1 MQISDKETDWDI
13 IQTIQ
18 QLRSQHPDLVVV
30 IYGPTATGKS
40 ALSLRLANH
49 FSSEI
54 ISADS
59 RQVYRYMDIWT
70 DKVTQDIRD
79 RIPHHLIDNIN
90 PDESYS
96 AYQRQQDCKKIVADL
111 IDRSIFY
118 IDTIYKNFSLPPE
131 IPADRA
137 RRHELELLEQQQPW
151 YCRSLLNIV
160 DPDTASEFHPSNL
173 RYIIRAIEIY
183 EKTGLQKS
191 VLAQE
196 HPVDHPLLMLSLT
209 RNIEDAQ
216 ILIHKRV
223 EEMIQRGL
231 IQEVQWLLDHW
242 YHANLQSMNGIGYR
256 QTIQMINDEWW
267 MINWIYSSQF
277 TIHNLIDSIT
287 LASVQ
292 YAKRQRT
299 RFRRY
304 QKDARDN
311 PKQSVYY
318 LEINLDTLK

>member
-79 RIPHHLIDNIN
+79 RIPHHLID
-90 PDESYS
+90 
-96 AYQRQQDCKKIVADL
+96 L
-111 IDRSIFY
+111 IDRSILPIIVWWTGLY

-131 IPADRA
+131 IPADRS

-223 EEMIQRGL
+223 EEMIERGL